1 MSLFTVTIGANT
13 YEVYS
18 DVAAATVY
26 IAAIFGPQ
34 SAAWL
39 ALSADSQAQTLVS
52 ATRYLDEQPW
62 DGTRNG
68 TGGTTLQWPRDNVT
82 VDGTAVDATTVPPE
96 FPKALAELAVL
107 IAADPTLPGKADQGS
122 NIQAANAGGGTGVT
136 FFSPSSARTGT
147 ATVMPVVVQRLVGK
161 YLATAVANEG
171 GYAGIGK
178 PCSSF
183 AAANQFTL
191 VHGEE

>member
-1 MSLFTVTIGANT
+1 MSLFTVTIGANS
-13 YEVYS
+13 YEVYN
-18 DVAAATVY
+18 DVAGATLY
-26 IAAIFGPQ
+26 ISAIFGPQ
-34 SAAWL
+34 PAAWL

-82 VDGTAVDATTVPPE
+82 VDGAAVDPTTVPIE
-96 FPKALAELAVL
+96 FPKAAAKLAVL
-107 IAADPTLPGKADQGS
+107 IMSDPSLPDKIDQGS

-136 FFSPSSARTGT
+136 FFSQTSARAGT
-147 ATVMPVVVQRLVGK
+147 ATVMPVEIQRLLGK

-171 GYAGIGK
+171 GFAGVGK
-178 PCSSF
+178 SCSSF

-191 VHGEE
+191 VRGEE